1 VAVDKARGSIQA
13 LITQMDEA
21 EKTCDTLQR
30 EQMKEL
36 AISAFLQT
44 DYGRY
49 AWERVVDKGNVYMP
63 LYKDKEE
70 GERKTSRMIH
80 LMKTYVE
87 DDSGTVKRDWLMS
100 KHEAIKSEPRLMI
113 DPVQVKEE
121 LELLLQEVDKQVACV
136 LQAVVVRSGSQR
148 IRVERGNNKCL
159 LSLWSCPR
167 QVRIGYPISLKLNC
181 LGN

>member
-80 LMKTYVE
+80 LLE
-87 DDSGTVKRDWLMS
+87 DLCGRRQWYGQKRLA
-100 KHEAIKSEPRLMI
+100 HE
-113 DPVQVKEE
+113 QT
-121 LELLLQEVDKQVACV
+121 
-136 LQAVVVRSGSQR
+136 RSH
-148 IRVERGNNKCL
+148 
-159 LSLWSCPR
+159 
-167 QVRIGYPISLKLNC
+167 QVRT
-181 LGN
+181 